1 MAAEPQRKGTGRVP
15 TAARSD
21 HRAEPRAHRPRSSPG
36 SAAEVESAFRV
47 ATVAQEPDLEAVLV
61 AADRAAYPTFL
72 MHSAFADL
80 WPSIYEE
87 FPEYQFALLDS
98 QSDVVLA
105 HGNSVPFRWDGS
117 VASLPDSATALA
129 DLARSARHT
138 GMAATALGALQA
150 VVHVE
155 HQGRGLSRRVLETM
169 AALADQR
176 HLADLFA
183 PIRPTHKERY
193 PLTDMEAYVQW
204 RRSDGSPHD
213 PWMRVHHQL
222 GAEPVGVPQAWAIVT
237 GSCAQWEDWTGMS
250 LPQTGAYVVP
260 GGLVPVRI
268 DVEADRGRYEEPHIW
283 MHYRIRAG
291 T

>member
-1 MAAEPQRKGTGRVP
+1 MAAEPQRTGRGGVP
-15 TAARSD
+15 TAARRD
-21 HRAEPRAHRPRSSPG
+21 HRAERRDLHRRSSRG
-36 SAAEVESAFRV
+36 SAEQSALRLV
-47 ATVAQEPDLEAVLV
+47 TVAQQPDLVPVLV
-61 AADRAAYPTFL
+61 AADRVAYPTFL
-72 MHSAFADL
+72 RHSAFADL
-80 WPSIYEE
+80 WPGVYEE
-87 FPEYQFALLDS
+87 FPEYQFALVDS

-129 DLARSARHT
+129 DLALSVRRAGT
-138 GMAATALGALQA
+138 APTALGALQA

-155 HQGRGLSRRVLETM
+155 HQGRGLSRRVLEGM
-169 AALADQR
+169 AALAGQR
-176 HLADLFA
+176 QLPDLFA

-193 PLTDMEAYVQW
+193 PLADMGAYANW

-222 GAEPVGVPQAWAIVT
+222 GAKPVGVPRAWATVT

-250 LPQTGAYVVP
+250 LPQSGAYVVP

-268 DVEADRGRYEEPHIW
+268 DVEADRGHYEEPHIW
-283 MHYRIRAG
+283 MHYRIRV
-291 T
+291 